1 MLHLSKQERLV
12 LIVLAAVILTGSVL
26 NYALRTAACFRDL
39 SRFADGDFPPP
50 APSPQGGGK

>member
-1 MLHLSKQERLV
+1 MFHLSKQERLV

-39 SRFADGDFPPP
+39 SRFADGNFEDR
-50 APSPQGGGK
+50 